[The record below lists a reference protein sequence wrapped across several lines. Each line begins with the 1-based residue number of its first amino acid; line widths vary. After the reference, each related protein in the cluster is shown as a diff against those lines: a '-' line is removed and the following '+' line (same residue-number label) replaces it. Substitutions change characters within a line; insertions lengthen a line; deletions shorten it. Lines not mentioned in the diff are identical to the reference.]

1 MTEQKATQFGALV
14 LRLGLGVMFVA
25 HAWLKISV
33 FTIDGTVQFFE
44 SVGYPGWFAYPTI
57 AAELGG
63 GLLLLLGVRT
73 RLIAALLVPVLI
85 GAAQVHFA
93 NGWVFS
99 NQGGGWEYP
108 IFLTLAAIVQVLV
121 GPGAYAFDVSLKRGL
136 TFTKGVSAA

>member
-1 MTEQKATQFGALV
+1 MTERTATQYGALI
-14 LRLGLGVMFVA
+14 LRVGLGVMFIA

-63 GLLLLLGVRT
+63 GILLLLGIRT
-73 RLIAALLVPVLI
+73 RLIAALLVPVLL
-85 GAAQVHFA
+85 GAAQVHLG

-99 NQGGGWEYP
+99 NEGGGWEYP
-108 IFLTLAAIVQVLV
+108 VFLVLASVVQVLL
-121 GPGAYAFDVSLKRGL
+121 GPGAYVVDISTKHGL
-136 TFTKGVSAA
+136 TFTKHAPAI